1 MSASPDPRDELSRLL
16 SALEDD
22 LLEPGDAARLGELL
36 RTDPEARRRYYDYV
50 ILASLLRRE
59 GRRAAASQEPD
70 SEAAKSPIAPP
81 REISIRRDA
90 PRWRAWLLALAGSA
104 LLALL
109 LSVGEVTGVT
119 RLVPTI
125 VRIFTGEGSL
135 VIEVDDPTVSVTL
148 DGEDITIHGAGIHEL
163 KLRPGTHRFV
173 ATKDGRPA
181 RAELVTIQKGER
193 TVVAVSFEP
202 AAAATPAESESRVLL
217 GHTGPVWSVAITGD
231 GNRAV
236 SASLDGT
243 VRVWETATGN
253 EVARF
258 EGHNSCVYSA
268 VILPDGKRVLSGS
281 AARDPNAPG
290 DWSVCLWDLETGHE
304 LNRWE
309 GEGDGI
315 SSIVSASGDLAV
327 IGAYSGRVTF
337 WNVTDWREIRSIQTA
352 PRIWSVHLSPD
363 EQRLLTA
370 SGHLATP
377 SGELNG
383 GVRLWDAT
391 TGSELIRLAG
401 HQEGAWQAVFSPS
414 GEQIASTGTDRTIRV
429 WNALSGEPL
438 HVVDVDNV
446 TTSLAYSH
454 DGHYLLTGSYGAS
467 DTVRLWDVE
476 TKVEVKS
483 FHGHTS
489 GVQSVALSRDGRW
502 AVSGS
507 HDCTVRLWKL
517 PFNLTRAVSPAKGAP
532 AAASESRRFLG
543 HTDDVGCAVF
553 TPDGRQ
559 ALSSGY
565 DACVRVWDVET
576 GRELRRFT
584 GHKGP
589 VWSVAVSPDGRRA
602 LSSSGGA
609 LERPAEERECS
620 VCLWEVES
628 GKELRRTE
636 AQSWAFISVAFSPD
650 GSRALFGCYD
660 GTVRLWD
667 IEQWK
672 EIRRFNHMRGLWSVR
687 FSPDGRLA
695 LTFGGWEG
703 ALARLWDLESGQE
716 LRQFDVPSGGFQAV
730 FSPDGRSLLCAAAEG
745 AVRLWDVETGK
756 LIRLFPHKGGV
767 AAVEFSPDGRF
778 VVCGGYEGTVRV
790 WHVETGEERLRMEG
804 HKQRIRTVAYSPDG
818 RYVLSGS
825 RDRTARLWQLP
836 TEVYQNAAVGV
847 AEHPRKEETATPE
860 NGVRAVP

>member
-1 MSASPDPRDELSRLL
+1 MSASPNSRDELSRLL
-16 SALEDD
+16 SAVEDD

-50 ILASLLRRE
+50 ILTSLLRRE
-59 GRRAAASQEPD
+59 GRRAAASQEAD
-70 SEAAKSPIAPP
+70 SKAEPSPLEP
-81 REISIRRDA
+81 RREVSIRREG
-90 PRWRAWLLALAGSA
+90 PHRRAWLLALAASA

-119 RLVPTI
+119 HLVPTI
-125 VRIFTGEGSL
+125 VRIVTGEGSL

-148 DGEDITIHGAGIHEL
+148 DGEDITINGAGIHEL

-181 RAELVTIQKGER
+181 RTELVTIQKGER
-193 TVVAVSFEP
+193 TVVTVTLEP
-202 AAAATPAESESRVLL
+202 
-217 GHTGPVWSVAITGD
+217 
-231 GNRAV
+231 N
-236 SASLDGT
+236 
-243 VRVWETATGN
+243 
-253 EVARF
+253 
-258 EGHNSCVYSA
+258 
-268 VILPDGKRVLSGS
+268 
-281 AARDPNAPG
+281 
-290 DWSVCLWDLETGHE
+290 
-304 LNRWE
+304 
-309 GEGDGI
+309 
-315 SSIVSASGDLAV
+315 
-327 IGAYSGRVTF
+327 
-337 WNVTDWREIRSIQTA
+337 
-352 PRIWSVHLSPD
+352 
-363 EQRLLTA
+363 
-370 SGHLATP
+370 
-377 SGELNG
+377 
-383 GVRLWDAT
+383 
-391 TGSELIRLAG
+391 
-401 HQEGAWQAVFSPS
+401 
-414 GEQIASTGTDRTIRV
+414 
-429 WNALSGEPL
+429 
-438 HVVDVDNV
+438 
-446 TTSLAYSH
+446 
-454 DGHYLLTGSYGAS
+454 
-467 DTVRLWDVE
+467 
-476 TKVEVKS
+476 
-483 FHGHTS
+483 
-489 GVQSVALSRDGRW
+489 
-502 AVSGS
+502 
-507 HDCTVRLWKL
+507 
-517 PFNLTRAVSPAKGAP
+517 GAP

-576 GRELRRFT
+576 GREVRRFT

-628 GKELRRTE
+628 GKELRRIE
-636 AQSWAFISVAFSPD
+636 AQSWAFTSVAFSPD
-650 GSRALFGCYD
+650 GRRALFGCYD

-667 IEQWK
+667 IEQWE
-672 EIRRFNHMRGLWSVR
+672 EIRRFNHMQGLWSVR

-695 LTFGGWEG
+695 LTCGGWEG

-716 LRQFDVPSGGFQAV
+716 LRQFDVPGGGFQAV

-778 VVCGGYEGTVRV
+778 AVCGGYEGTVRL

-825 RDRTARLWQLP
+825 GDRTARLWPLP

-847 AEHPRKEETATPE
+847 AEHSRKVETATPE